1 MHSAGT
7 DVGTDLAPPIPPKD
21 LPLYQF
27 LLAGG
32 FGGISS
38 RTTTAPL
45 ERVKIQ
51 AQMGNRAA
59 LMSQLSRILS
69 KEEVFQVY
77 GPVTSLIAFVFFR
90 LQVYLVC
97 FIHGLSSTCLA
108 IMY

>member
-38 RTTTAPL
+38 VPL
-45 ERVKIQ
+45 R
-51 AQMGNRAA
+51 
-59 LMSQLSRILS
+59 
-69 KEEVFQVY
+69 
-77 GPVTSLIAFVFFR
+77 R
-90 LQVYLVC
+90 LWR
-97 FIHGLSSTCLA
+97 GLRYKPKWV
-108 IMY
+108 IEPH